1 MKGEIETSHPGL
13 QKPAAVE
20 ELPDPRAP
28 LPVAGAERPG
38 QRCRSL
44 RASRGRGGPAAPAG
58 ARQSPAKRRAEP
70 PEVPPPGQGAPP
82 GPARPGPAAL
92 QPSPGQP
99 SPAEPAAP
107 RARPL
112 PRGARPG
119 PAMERRQDSGDSI
132 SERQEWRP
140 VTYRKCTDTLWL
152 LLFCLFWAGLMF
164 ISGYAVV
171 AGAAER
177 LVLGY
182 DSFGNICGRK
192 NTPVEGA
199 NLSGL
204 DMTNKKY
211 VFFLNSCSLE
221 IQSLKISSLSLCV
234 SSCPQQ
240 QLNSLEDLQSF
251 ARNNGSFL
259 CVYNLNVSS
268 YTLNPKAA
276 QLCPT
281 LPVPPSKSFPLFNRC
296 VPQNPEC
303 YSKYSSVLISMV
315 NEMDVFHRIL
325 SGILAGRDTVIGLSV
340 LALAFSLVLVL
351 AFRFIQTVL
360 VHTLIAL
367 VVFGLLFVSGVL
379 WWLHYDYRNDPSTEL
394 ETEKE
399 NVKFL
404 LGYAIFST
412 IVTVILLSLIFVL
425 RKRLQFAVQLFRIV
439 GKIIGRIPFLLFQP
453 LWTFL
458 ILIVFWVFWVA
469 VLLSLGTAGTA
480 QSTSGGQVE
489 YRALSGICYMAW
501 YHFIGLIW
509 TSEFILACQQM
520 VIAGAVVTCYFN
532 RNKNNPPPH
541 PVLSSISVLFCYH
554 LGTAVKGSFLITILR
569 IPRIVLLYLYNILN
583 QKKNAKHLFNCC
595 CCWVCFQKSCLR
607 CFNQVFVVCFTV
619 FGGLMAF
626 NYHRE
631 LQAWVVPLLLVGF
644 FAYLMSHSFL
654 SVFEVTADAML
665 LCFAIDMETND
676 GTAEKPYFVD
686 QELLTLMSQS
696 TKLTEGQNHRSTR
709 PFQDNEDGTELQP
722 MT

>member
-1 MKGEIETSHPGL
+1 
-13 QKPAAVE
+13 
-20 ELPDPRAP
+20 
-28 LPVAGAERPG
+28 
-38 QRCRSL
+38 
-44 RASRGRGGPAAPAG
+44 
-58 ARQSPAKRRAEP
+58 
-70 PEVPPPGQGAPP
+70 
-82 GPARPGPAAL
+82 
-92 QPSPGQP
+92 
-99 SPAEPAAP
+99 
-107 RARPL
+107 
-112 PRGARPG
+112 
-119 PAMERRQDSGDSI
+119 
-132 SERQEWRP
+132 
-140 VTYRKCTDTLWL
+140 
-152 LLFCLFWAGLMF
+152 MF
-164 ISGYAVV
+164 ITGYAMMV
-171 AGAAER
+171 GAAAR

-192 NTPVEGA
+192 NTPVKGA
-199 NLSGL
+199 PLSGQ
-204 DMTNKKY
+204 DMTNKKF
-211 VFFLNSCSLE
+211 VFFLNPCSLDT
-221 IQSLKISSLSLCV
+221 QSLKISSLSLCV
-234 SSCPQQ
+234 SSCPQE

-251 ARNNGSFL
+251 ARNNGSWL
-259 CVYNLNVSS
+259 CIYNLNISS

-276 QLCPT
+276 ELCPT

-303 YSKYSSVLISMV
+303 YSKYASVLINMV

-340 LALAFSLVLVL
+340 LALAFSFILVLV
-351 AFRFIQTVL
+351 FRFIRTLL

-379 WWLHYDYRNDPSTEL
+379 WWLYYDYRNDPSTEL

-412 IVTVILLSLIFVL
+412 IVTVVLLSLILVL
-425 RKRLQFAVQLFRIV
+425 RKRLQFTVQLFRIV

-469 VLLSLGTAGTA
+469 VLLSLGTAGK
-480 QSTSGGQVE
+480 
-489 YRALSGICYMAW
+489 YMLSMFLEECY
-501 YHFIGLIW
+501 L
-509 TSEFILACQQM
+509 EFILACQQM
-520 VIAGAVVTCYFN
+520 TIAGAVVTCYFN
-532 RNKNNPPPH
+532 RNKNSPPPH
-541 PVLSSISVLFCYH
+541 PILSSISVLFCYH

-569 IPRIVLLYLYNILN
+569 IPRIALLYLYNILK
-583 QKKNAKHLFNCC
+583 QKESACAKCLFKCC
-595 CCWVCFQKSCLR
+595 FCWFWCQENCLR
-607 CFNQVFVVCFTV
+607 YFNQHAYTATAINGTNFCTSAKDAVFILTKNSAKLASISCFGDFILFLGKVFVVCFTV

-654 SVFEVTADAML
+654 SVFEVTADAMF

-676 GTAEKPYFVD
+676 GSDENPYFVD
-686 QELLTLMSQS
+686 QELLTFVSQS
-696 TKLTEGQNHRSTR
+696 NKLTEGQKHRSMR

-722 MT
+722 MV

>member
-1 MKGEIETSHPGL
+1 
-13 QKPAAVE
+13 
-20 ELPDPRAP
+20 
-28 LPVAGAERPG
+28 
-38 QRCRSL
+38 
-44 RASRGRGGPAAPAG
+44 
-58 ARQSPAKRRAEP
+58 
-70 PEVPPPGQGAPP
+70 
-82 GPARPGPAAL
+82 
-92 QPSPGQP
+92 
-99 SPAEPAAP
+99 
-107 RARPL
+107 
-112 PRGARPG
+112 
-119 PAMERRQDSGDSI
+119 MERRGGRQQDSGDSVY
-132 SERQEWRP
+132 ELREWRP
-140 VTYRKCTDTLWL
+140 VVYRKCTDTLWL
-152 LLFCLFWAGLMF
+152 LLFFLFWAGLMF
-164 ISGYAVV
+164 ITGYAVM
-171 AGAAER
+171 AGATER

-192 NTPVEGA
+192 NTPVKGA
-199 NLSGL
+199 PLSGQ

-221 IQSLKISSLSLCV
+221 MQSLKISSVSLCV
-234 SSCPQQ
+234 SSCPQE

-251 ARNNGSFL
+251 ARNNGSCL
-259 CVYNLNVSS
+259 CVYNLNISS
-268 YTLNPKAA
+268 YTLNPMAA
-276 QLCPT
+276 ELCPP

-303 YSKYSSVLISMV
+303 YSKYASVLISMV

-340 LALAFSLVLVL
+340 LALAFSFILVL
-351 AFRFIQTVL
+351 AFRFIRMLL

-379 WWLHYDYRNDPSTEL
+379 WWLYYDYRNDPSTEL

-412 IVTVILLSLIFVL
+412 IVTVVLLSLVLVL
-425 RKRLQFAVQLFRIV
+425 RKRLQFTVQLFRV
-439 GKIIGRIPFLLFQP
+439 VDKIIGRIPFLLFQP

-480 QSTSGGQVE
+480 QTTSGGQVE

-501 YHFIGLIW
+501 YHFVGLIW

-520 VIAGAVVTCYFN
+520 TIAGAVVTCYFN
-532 RNKNNPPPH
+532 RNKNSPPPH

-569 IPRIVLLYLYNILN
+569 IPRIVLSYLCNIL
-583 QKKNAKHLFNCC
+583 KKKHAYTTTAINGTNFCTSAKDAVFILAKNSPKLASISCFGDFMLFLG
-595 CCWVCFQKSCLR
+595 K
-607 CFNQVFVVCFTV
+607 VFVVCFTV

-654 SVFEVTADAML
+654 SVFEVTADAMF

-676 GTAEKPYFVD
+676 GSAEKPYFMD
-686 QELLTLMSQS
+686 QELLTFVSQS
-696 TKLTEGQNHRSTR
+696 NKLTEGQKHRSMR

>member
-1 MKGEIETSHPGL
+1 
-13 QKPAAVE
+13 
-20 ELPDPRAP
+20 
-28 LPVAGAERPG
+28 
-38 QRCRSL
+38 
-44 RASRGRGGPAAPAG
+44 
-58 ARQSPAKRRAEP
+58 
-70 PEVPPPGQGAPP
+70 
-82 GPARPGPAAL
+82 
-92 QPSPGQP
+92 
-99 SPAEPAAP
+99 
-107 RARPL
+107 
-112 PRGARPG
+112 
-119 PAMERRQDSGDSI
+119 MERRGGRRQSSGDGV
-132 SERQEWRP
+132 SELREWRP
-140 VTYRKCTDTLWL
+140 AIYRKCTDTFWL

-221 IQSLKISSLSLCV
+221 IQSIKVSSLSLCV
-234 SSCPQQ
+234 SSCPQH

-251 ARNNGSFL
+251 ARNNDSFL

-303 YSKYSSVLISMV
+303 YSKYAPLLIRMV

-325 SGILAGRDTVIGLSV
+325 SGILARRDTVIGLSV
-340 LALAFSLVLVL
+340 LALAFSLIVVL
-351 AFRFIQTVL
+351 AFRFIQTL
-360 VHTLIAL
+360 LIHTLIAL

-412 IVTVILLSLIFVL
+412 IITVVLLCLIFVL
-425 RKRLQFAVQLFRIV
+425 RKRLPFSVQLFRIV

-480 QSTSGGQVE
+480 QSTSEGQVE

-501 YHFIGLIW
+501 YHFVGLIW

-532 RNKNNPPPH
+532 REMS
-541 PVLSSISVLFCYH
+541 LSPSLGVKEGDMVTRFVT
-554 LGTAVKGSFLITILR
+554 GTAVKGSFLITMLR
-569 IPRIVLLYLYNILN
+569 IPRIVLLCLYNILN
-583 QKKNAKHLFNCC
+583 KKKNAKHLFNCC
-595 CCWVCFQKSCLR
+595 FCWVCFQESCLR
-607 CFNQVFVVCFTV
+607 YFNQHAYTTTAINGTNFCTSAKDTVSILARNSAKLASISCFGDFLLFLGKVFVVCFTV

-654 SVFEVTADAML
+654 SVFEVTADAL
-665 LCFAIDMETND
+665 FLCFAIDMETND
-676 GTAEKPYFVD
+676 GTPEKPYFVD
-686 QELLTLMSQS
+686 QELLTFVSQS
-696 TKLTEGQNHRSTR
+696 NKLTEGRNHRSTR
-709 PFQDNEDGTELQP
+709 PFQDNDGTELQP

>member
-1 MKGEIETSHPGL
+1 
-13 QKPAAVE
+13 
-20 ELPDPRAP
+20 
-28 LPVAGAERPG
+28 
-38 QRCRSL
+38 
-44 RASRGRGGPAAPAG
+44 
-58 ARQSPAKRRAEP
+58 
-70 PEVPPPGQGAPP
+70 
-82 GPARPGPAAL
+82 
-92 QPSPGQP
+92 
-99 SPAEPAAP
+99 
-107 RARPL
+107 
-112 PRGARPG
+112 
-119 PAMERRQDSGDSI
+119 DSGDSV
-132 SERQEWRP
+132 SELREWRP
-140 VTYRKCTDTLWL
+140 AIYRKCTDTLWL

-221 IQSLKISSLSLCV
+221 IQSPKISSLSLCV

-268 YTLNPKAA
+268 YTVNPKAA

-303 YSKYSSVLISMV
+303 YSKYASVLISTV

-340 LALAFSLVLVL
+340 LALAFSLILVL
-351 AFRFIQTVL
+351 AFRFIQTL
-360 VHTLIAL
+360 FIHTLIAL

-412 IVTVILLSLIFVL
+412 IITVVLLSLIFVL
-425 RKRLQFAVQLFRIV
+425 RKRLPFSVQLFRIV

-480 QSTSGGQVE
+480 QATSEGQVE

-501 YHFIGLIW
+501 YHFVGLIW

-532 RNKNNPPPH
+532 SKFF
-541 PVLSSISVLFCYH
+541 LEQWFC
-554 LGTAVKGSFLITILR
+554 LRLIMCPITNHFIL
-569 IPRIVLLYLYNILN
+569 L
-583 QKKNAKHLFNCC
+583 QKNAEHLFNCC
-595 CCWVCFQKSCLR
+595 SCWVCFQKSCLR
-607 CFNQVFVVCFTV
+607 YFNQNAYTTTAINGTNFCTSAKDAVCILAKNSAKLASISCFGDFLLFLGKVFVVCFTV

-654 SVFEVTADAML
+654 SVFEVTADAMF
-665 LCFAIDMETND
+665 LCFAIDMETNN

-686 QELLTLMSQS
+686 QELLTFVSQS
-696 TKLTEGQNHRSTR
+696 NKLTEGRNHRSTR

-722 MT
+722 MV

>member
-1 MKGEIETSHPGL
+1 
-13 QKPAAVE
+13 
-20 ELPDPRAP
+20 
-28 LPVAGAERPG
+28 
-38 QRCRSL
+38 
-44 RASRGRGGPAAPAG
+44 
-58 ARQSPAKRRAEP
+58 
-70 PEVPPPGQGAPP
+70 
-82 GPARPGPAAL
+82 
-92 QPSPGQP
+92 
-99 SPAEPAAP
+99 
-107 RARPL
+107 
-112 PRGARPG
+112 
-119 PAMERRQDSGDSI
+119 MEHGRQDSGDSI
-132 SERQEWRP
+132 SELQEWRP
-140 VTYRKCTDTLWL
+140 VSYRKCTDTLWL

-221 IQSLKISSLSLCV
+221 IQRHKISSLSLCV

-251 ARNNGSFL
+251 ARNNDSFL

-268 YTLNPKAA
+268 YTLNPKVA

-281 LPVPPSKSFPLFNRC
+281 LPVPPSMSFPLFNRC

-303 YSKYSSVLISMV
+303 YSKYASVLIHMV

-340 LALAFSLVLVL
+340 LALAFSLILVL
-351 AFRFIQTVL
+351 AFRFIQTL
-360 VHTLIAL
+360 LIHTLIAL

-379 WWLHYDYRNDPSTEL
+379 WWLHYDYRSDPSTEL

-399 NVKFL
+399 NAKFL

-412 IVTVILLSLIFVL
+412 IVTIVLLSLILVL
-425 RKRLQFAVQLFRIV
+425 RKRLQLGVQLFRIV

-453 LWTFL
+453 FWTFL
-458 ILIVFWVFWVA
+458 ILVVFWVFWVA
-469 VLLSLGTAGTA
+469 VLLSLGTAGSA

-532 RNKNNPPPH
+532 RNKNSPPPH

-569 IPRIVLLYLYNILN
+569 IPRIVLLYLYSILN
-583 QKKNAKHLFNCC
+583 QKHAYTTTAINGTNFCTSAKDAVCILARNSAKLTSISCFGDFLLFLG
-595 CCWVCFQKSCLR
+595 K
-607 CFNQVFVVCFTV
+607 VFVVCFTV

-626 NYHRE
+626 NYHRQ

-654 SVFEVTADAML
+654 SVFEVTADAMF

-686 QELLTLMSQS
+686 QELLTFVSQS
-696 TKLTEGQNHRSTR
+696 NKLTEGREHRNTR

>member
-1 MKGEIETSHPGL
+1 MLSSYFNQDFYL
-13 QKPAAVE
+13 
-20 ELPDPRAP
+20 
-28 LPVAGAERPG
+28 
-38 QRCRSL
+38 S
-44 RASRGRGGPAAPAG
+44 
-58 ARQSPAKRRAEP
+58 SP
-70 PEVPPPGQGAPP
+70 
-82 GPARPGPAAL
+82 
-92 QPSPGQP
+92 
-99 SPAEPAAP
+99 
-107 RARPL
+107 
-112 PRGARPG
+112 
-119 PAMERRQDSGDSI
+119 
-132 SERQEWRP
+132 
-140 VTYRKCTDTLWL
+140 
-152 LLFCLFWAGLMF
+152 MF
-164 ISGYAVV
+164 ISGYSVV
-171 AGAAER
+171 AGAAGR

-221 IQSLKISSLSLCV
+221 TQSLKSSSLSLCV

-259 CVYNLNVSS
+259 CVYNLSVSS

-303 YSKYSSVLISMV
+303 YSKYASALINMV

-340 LALAFSLVLVL
+340 LALGKVLSKK
-351 AFRFIQTVL
+351 
-360 VHTLIAL
+360 TLGREARQASAHQQVCPAHPHAAL
-367 VVFGLLFVSGVL
+367 LCSVVSGVL

-412 IVTVILLSLIFVL
+412 IVTVVLLSLIFVL

-439 GKIIGRIPFLLFQP
+439 GKIIGRIPFLLLQP
-453 LWTFL
+453 FWTFL
-458 ILIVFWVFWVA
+458 ILVVFWVFWVA
-469 VLLSLGTAGTA
+469 VLLSLGTAGKYILFIFLTE
-480 QSTSGGQVE
+480 S
-489 YRALSGICYMAW
+489 LSGICYMAW
-501 YHFIGLIW
+501 YHFVGLIW

-554 LGTAVKGSFLITILR
+554 LGTAIKGSFLITILR

-583 QKKNAKHLFNCC
+583 HKAFFFCLLWYLEIFFSFSLHYYLMSFQHAYTTTALNGTNFCTSAKDAVCILARNSAKLASISFSGDFLLFLG
-595 CCWVCFQKSCLR
+595 K
-607 CFNQVFVVCFTV
+607 VFVVCFTV

-654 SVFEVTADAML
+654 SVFEVTADAL
-665 LCFAIDMETND
+665 FLCFAIDMETND

-686 QELLTLMSQS
+686 QELLNFVDNSNSTTKDSLKIVLTLLEQIYILW
-696 TKLTEGQNHRSTR
+696 TWFRIVLKHITWLGIWN
-709 PFQDNEDGTELQP
+709 
-722 MT
+722 

>member
-1 MKGEIETSHPGL
+1 MERS
-13 QKPAAVE
+13 AA
-20 ELPDPRAP
+20 
-28 LPVAGAERPG
+28 
-38 QRCRSL
+38 
-44 RASRGRGGPAAPAG
+44 
-58 ARQSPAKRRAEP
+58 
-70 PEVPPPGQGAPP
+70 
-82 GPARPGPAAL
+82 
-92 QPSPGQP
+92 
-99 SPAEPAAP
+99 
-107 RARPL
+107 
-112 PRGARPG
+112 
-119 PAMERRQDSGDSI
+119 RRQDSGDSV
-132 SERQEWRP
+132 SELREWRP
-140 VTYRKCTDTLWL
+140 AIYRKCTDTLWL

-221 IQSLKISSLSLCV
+221 TESLKINSLSLCV

-240 QLNSLEDLQSF
+240 QLNSFEDLQSF

-303 YSKYSSVLISMV
+303 YSKYASVLISMV

-325 SGILAGRDTVIGLSV
+325 SGILAERDTVIGLSV
-340 LALAFSLVLVL
+340 LALAFSLILVL
-351 AFRFIQTVL
+351 AFRFIQTL
-360 VHTLIAL
+360 FIHTLIAL

-412 IVTVILLSLIFVL
+412 IITVVLLSLILVL
-425 RKRLQFAVQLFRIV
+425 RKRLQFSVQLFQIV
-439 GKIIGRIPFLLFQP
+439 GKTIGRIPFLLFQP

-501 YHFIGLIW
+501 YHFVGLIW

-583 QKKNAKHLFNCC
+583 QKHAYTTTAINGTNFCTSAKDAVCILARNSAKLASISCFGDFLLFLG
-595 CCWVCFQKSCLR
+595 K
-607 CFNQVFVVCFTV
+607 VFVVCFTV

-654 SVFEVTADAML
+654 SVFEVTADATF

-686 QELLTLMSQS
+686 QELLTFVSQS
-696 TKLTEGQNHRSTR
+696 NKVTEGRKHRNTR

>member
-1 MKGEIETSHPGL
+1 ME
-13 QKPAAVE
+13 
-20 ELPDPRAP
+20 
-28 LPVAGAERPG
+28 
-38 QRCRSL
+38 
-44 RASRGRGGPAAPAG
+44 RGGG
-58 ARQSPAKRRAEP
+58 
-70 PEVPPPGQGAPP
+70 
-82 GPARPGPAAL
+82 
-92 QPSPGQP
+92 
-99 SPAEPAAP
+99 
-107 RARPL
+107 
-112 PRGARPG
+112 
-119 PAMERRQDSGDSI
+119 RRQDSGDSI

-140 VTYRKCTDTLWL
+140 VIYRRCTDTLWL

-182 DSFGNICGRK
+182 DSFGNICGQK

-259 CVYNLNVSS
+259 CVYNLNVTS

-303 YSKYSSVLISMV
+303 YSKYASVLISMV

-325 SGILAGRDTVIGLSV
+325 SGILAGRNTVIGLSV
-340 LALAFSLVLVL
+340 LALAFSLILVL
-351 AFRFIQTVL
+351 AFRFIQTL
-360 VHTLIAL
+360 LIHTLIAL

-399 NVKFL
+399 NAKFL

-412 IVTVILLSLIFVL
+412 VVTVVLLSLIFVL
-425 RKRLQFAVQLFRIV
+425 RKKLQFAVQLFRIV
-439 GKIIGRIPFLLFQP
+439 GKIIGRIPFLIFQP

-480 QSTSGGQVE
+480 
-489 YRALSGICYMAW
+489 
-501 YHFIGLIW
+501 
-509 TSEFILACQQM
+509 
-520 VIAGAVVTCYFN
+520 
-532 RNKNNPPPH
+532 
-541 PVLSSISVLFCYH
+541 
-554 LGTAVKGSFLITILR
+554 VKGSFLITMLR
-569 IPRIVLLYLYNILN
+569 IPGIVLLYLYNTLK
-583 QKKNAKHLFNCC
+583 QKKNSKCLFNCC
-595 CCWVCFQKSCLR
+595 FCWLCFQKSCLR
-607 CFNQVFVVCFTV
+607 CFNQHAYTTTVINGTNFCTSAKDSVCILARNSAKLASISCFGDFLLFLGKVFVVCFTV
-619 FGGLMAF
+619 FGGLVAF

-644 FAYLMSHSFL
+644 FAYLMSHNFL

-686 QELLTLMSQS
+686 QELLTFVSQS
-696 TKLTEGQNHRSTR
+696 NKLTEGRKHRNTR

>member
-1 MKGEIETSHPGL
+1 M
-13 QKPAAVE
+13 
-20 ELPDPRAP
+20 
-28 LPVAGAERPG
+28 ER
-38 QRCRSL
+38 
-44 RASRGRGGPAAPAG
+44 RGG
-58 ARQSPAKRRAEP
+58 
-70 PEVPPPGQGAPP
+70 
-82 GPARPGPAAL
+82 
-92 QPSPGQP
+92 
-99 SPAEPAAP
+99 
-107 RARPL
+107 
-112 PRGARPG
+112 
-119 PAMERRQDSGDSI
+119 RRQDSGDSI

-140 VTYRKCTDTLWL
+140 VIYRKCTDTLWL

-192 NTPVEGA
+192 NAPVEGA

-204 DMTNKKY
+204 DMTNKNK
-211 VFFLNSCSLE
+211 
-221 IQSLKISSLSLCV
+221 
-234 SSCPQQ
+234 P
-240 QLNSLEDLQSF
+240 
-251 ARNNGSFL
+251 
-259 CVYNLNVSS
+259 
-268 YTLNPKAA
+268 
-276 QLCPT
+276 
-281 LPVPPSKSFPLFNRC
+281 FPLFNRC

-303 YSKYSSVLISMV
+303 YSKYASVLIRMV
-315 NEMDVFHRIL
+315 NEMDVFQRIL

-340 LALAFSLVLVL
+340 LALV
-351 AFRFIQTVL
+351 
-360 VHTLIAL
+360 
-367 VVFGLLFVSGVL
+367 VSGVL

-412 IVTVILLSLIFVL
+412 IVTVVLLSLIFVL
-425 RKRLQFAVQLFRIV
+425 RKRLQFTVQLFRIV

-501 YHFIGLIW
+501 YHFVGLIW

-532 RNKNNPPPH
+532 RDKNDPPPH

-583 QKKNAKHLFNCC
+583 QK
-595 CCWVCFQKSCLR
+595 
-607 CFNQVFVVCFTV
+607 VFVVCFTV

-626 NYHRE
+626 NYHRD

-654 SVFEVTADAML
+654 SVFEVTADAVL

-686 QELLTLMSQS
+686 QELLVNPTDCC
-696 TKLTEGQNHRSTR
+696 K
-709 PFQDNEDGTELQP
+709 DI
-722 MT
+722 

>member
-1 MKGEIETSHPGL
+1 
-13 QKPAAVE
+13 
-20 ELPDPRAP
+20 
-28 LPVAGAERPG
+28 
-38 QRCRSL
+38 
-44 RASRGRGGPAAPAG
+44 
-58 ARQSPAKRRAEP
+58 
-70 PEVPPPGQGAPP
+70 
-82 GPARPGPAAL
+82 
-92 QPSPGQP
+92 
-99 SPAEPAAP
+99 
-107 RARPL
+107 
-112 PRGARPG
+112 
-119 PAMERRQDSGDSI
+119 
-132 SERQEWRP
+132 
-140 VTYRKCTDTLWL
+140 
-152 LLFCLFWAGLMF
+152 MF
-164 ISGYAVV
+164 ITGYAMM

-192 NTPVEGA
+192 NTPVNGA
-199 NLSGL
+199 PLSGQ

-221 IQSLKISSLSLCV
+221 MQSLKISSVSLCV
-234 SSCPQQ
+234 SSCPQE
-240 QLNSLEDLQSF
+240 QLNSLEDLQNF
-251 ARNNGSFL
+251 ARTNGSYL
-259 CVYNLNVSS
+259 CVYNLNISS

-276 QLCPT
+276 ELCPT

-296 VPQNPEC
+296 VPQSPEC
-303 YSKYSSVLISMV
+303 YSRYASVLISMV
-315 NEMDVFHRIL
+315 NEMDVFHRTL

-340 LALAFSLVLVL
+340 LALAFSLVLVIAL
-351 AFRFIQTVL
+351 RFIRMLL

-379 WWLHYDYRNDPSTEL
+379 WWLYYDYRNDPSIEL

-412 IVTVILLSLIFVL
+412 IVTVVILSLILVL
-425 RKRLQFAVQLFRIV
+425 RKRLQFTVQLFQLV

-458 ILIVFWVFWVA
+458 ILIVFWLFWVA

-480 QSTSGGQVE
+480 QITSGGQVE

-509 TSEFILACQQM
+509 TSELILACQQM
-520 VIAGAVVTCYFN
+520 TIAGAVVTCYFN
-532 RNKNNPPPH
+532 RNKNSPPAH
-541 PVLSSISVLFCYH
+541 PILSSISVLFCYH

-569 IPRIVLLYLYNILN
+569 IPRVVLSYLYNILK
-583 QKKNAKHLFNCC
+583 QKHAYTTTAVNGTNFCTSAKDAVFILAKNSAKLASISCFGDFILFLG
-595 CCWVCFQKSCLR
+595 K
-607 CFNQVFVVCFTV
+607 VFVVCFTV

-654 SVFEVTADAML
+654 SVFEVTADAMF

-676 GTAEKPYFVD
+676 GSAEKPYFVD
-686 QELLTLMSQS
+686 LELLNFVSQS
-696 TKLTEGQNHRSTR
+696 NRLTEGQKHRR

>member
-1 MKGEIETSHPGL
+1 
-13 QKPAAVE
+13 
-20 ELPDPRAP
+20 
-28 LPVAGAERPG
+28 
-38 QRCRSL
+38 
-44 RASRGRGGPAAPAG
+44 
-58 ARQSPAKRRAEP
+58 
-70 PEVPPPGQGAPP
+70 
-82 GPARPGPAAL
+82 
-92 QPSPGQP
+92 
-99 SPAEPAAP
+99 
-107 RARPL
+107 
-112 PRGARPG
+112 
-119 PAMERRQDSGDSI
+119 MERRGGRQQDSGDSV
-132 SERQEWRP
+132 SELPEWRP
-140 VTYRKCTDTLWL
+140 AVYRKCTDILWL
-152 LLFCLFWAGLMF
+152 LLFCLFWAGLVF

-204 DMTNKKY
+204 DMTNK
-211 VFFLNSCSLE
+211 
-221 IQSLKISSLSLCV
+221 
-234 SSCPQQ
+234 
-240 QLNSLEDLQSF
+240 
-251 ARNNGSFL
+251 
-259 CVYNLNVSS
+259 NLNVSS
-268 YTLNPKAA
+268 YTVNPKAA

-303 YSKYSSVLISMV
+303 YSKYASVLISMV

-340 LALAFSLVLVL
+340 LALAFSLILVL
-351 AFRFIQTVL
+351 AFRFIQTL
-360 VHTLIAL
+360 FIHTLIAL

-404 LGYAIFST
+404 FGYAIFST
-412 IVTVILLSLIFVL
+412 IITVVLLSLIYVL
-425 RKRLQFAVQLFRIV
+425 RKRLPFSVQLFRIV

-480 QSTSGGQVE
+480 QATSGGQVE

-501 YHFIGLIW
+501 YHFVGLIW

-554 LGTAVKGSFLITILR
+554 LGTAVKGSFLITVLR
-569 IPRIVLLYLYNILN
+569 IPRIVLLYLCNILN
-583 QKKNAKHLFNCC
+583 QKKNAKHLFDCC
-595 CCWVCFQKSCLR
+595 SCWVCFPKSYLR
-607 CFNQVFVVCFTV
+607 YFNQHAYTTTAINGTNFCTSAKDAVCILARNSAKLASISCFGDFLLFLGKVFVVCFTV

-644 FAYLMSHSFL
+644 FAYLMSHSLL
-654 SVFEVTADAML
+654 SVFEVTADAMF

-686 QELLTLMSQS
+686 QELLTFVSQS
-696 TKLTEGQNHRSTR
+696 NKLTEGRNHRNTR

>member
-1 MKGEIETSHPGL
+1 ME
-13 QKPAAVE
+13 
-20 ELPDPRAP
+20 
-28 LPVAGAERPG
+28 
-38 QRCRSL
+38 
-44 RASRGRGGPAAPAG
+44 RGGG
-58 ARQSPAKRRAEP
+58 
-70 PEVPPPGQGAPP
+70 
-82 GPARPGPAAL
+82 
-92 QPSPGQP
+92 
-99 SPAEPAAP
+99 
-107 RARPL
+107 
-112 PRGARPG
+112 
-119 PAMERRQDSGDSI
+119 RRQDSGDSI

-140 VTYRKCTDTLWL
+140 VIYRRCTDTLWL

-182 DSFGNICGRK
+182 DSFGNICGQK

-259 CVYNLNVSS
+259 CVYNLNVTS

-303 YSKYSSVLISMV
+303 YSKYASVLISMV

-325 SGILAGRDTVIGLSV
+325 SGILAGRNTVIGLSV
-340 LALAFSLVLVL
+340 LALAFSLILVL
-351 AFRFIQTVL
+351 AFRFIQTL
-360 VHTLIAL
+360 LIHTLIAL

-399 NVKFL
+399 NAKFL

-412 IVTVILLSLIFVL
+412 
-425 RKRLQFAVQLFRIV
+425 
-439 GKIIGRIPFLLFQP
+439 
-453 LWTFL
+453 
-458 ILIVFWVFWVA
+458 
-469 VLLSLGTAGTA
+469 
-480 QSTSGGQVE
+480 
-489 YRALSGICYMAW
+489 
-501 YHFIGLIW
+501 
-509 TSEFILACQQM
+509 
-520 VIAGAVVTCYFN
+520 VVT
-532 RNKNNPPPH
+532 KN
-541 PVLSSISVLFCYH
+541 SKC
-554 LGTAVKGSFLITILR
+554 
-569 IPRIVLLYLYNILN
+569 
-583 QKKNAKHLFNCC
+583 LFNCC
-595 CCWVCFQKSCLR
+595 FCWLCFQKSCLR
-607 CFNQVFVVCFTV
+607 CFNQHAYTTTVINGTNFCTSAKDSVCILARNSAKLASISCFGDFLLFLGKVFVVCFTV
-619 FGGLMAF
+619 FGGLVAF

-644 FAYLMSHSFL
+644 FAYLMSHNFL

-686 QELLTLMSQS
+686 QELLTFVSQS
-696 TKLTEGQNHRSTR
+696 NKLTEGRKHRNTR

>member
-1 MKGEIETSHPGL
+1 
-13 QKPAAVE
+13 
-20 ELPDPRAP
+20 
-28 LPVAGAERPG
+28 
-38 QRCRSL
+38 
-44 RASRGRGGPAAPAG
+44 
-58 ARQSPAKRRAEP
+58 
-70 PEVPPPGQGAPP
+70 
-82 GPARPGPAAL
+82 
-92 QPSPGQP
+92 
-99 SPAEPAAP
+99 
-107 RARPL
+107 
-112 PRGARPG
+112 
-119 PAMERRQDSGDSI
+119 
-132 SERQEWRP
+132 
-140 VTYRKCTDTLWL
+140 
-152 LLFCLFWAGLMF
+152 MF

-221 IQSLKISSLSLCV
+221 IQSIKVSSLSLCV
-234 SSCPQQ
+234 SSCPQY

-251 ARNNGSFL
+251 ARNNDSFL

-303 YSKYSSVLISMV
+303 YSKYASLLIRMV

-325 SGILAGRDTVIGLSV
+325 SGILARRDTVIGLSV
-340 LALAFSLVLVL
+340 LALAFSLIVVS
-351 AFRFIQTVL
+351 AFRFIQTL
-360 VHTLIAL
+360 LIHTLIAL

-412 IVTVILLSLIFVL
+412 IITVVLLCLIFVL
-425 RKRLQFAVQLFRIV
+425 RKRLPFSVQLFRIV

-469 VLLSLGTAGTA
+469 VLLSLGTAGGSYILQVSSRTTCDSNMSNKNVFPAGTLTFQLQSGTA
-480 QSTSGGQVE
+480 QSTSEGQVE

-501 YHFIGLIW
+501 YHFVGLIW

-554 LGTAVKGSFLITILR
+554 LGTAVKGSFLITMLR
-569 IPRIVLLYLYNILN
+569 IPRIVLLCLYNILN
-583 QKKNAKHLFNCC
+583 KKKNAKHLFNCC
-595 CCWVCFQKSCLR
+595 FCWVCFQESCLR
-607 CFNQVFVVCFTV
+607 YFNQHAYTTTAINGTNFCTSAKDTVSILARNSAKLASISCFGDFLLFLGKVFVVCFTV

-654 SVFEVTADAML
+654 SVFEVTADAL
-665 LCFAIDMETND
+665 FLCFAIDMETND
-676 GTAEKPYFVD
+676 GTPEKPYFVD
-686 QELLTLMSQS
+686 QELLTFVSQS
-696 TKLTEGQNHRSTR
+696 NKLTEGRNHRSTR
-709 PFQDNEDGTELQP
+709 PFQDNDGTELQP

>member
-1 MKGEIETSHPGL
+1 M
-13 QKPAAVE
+13 
-20 ELPDPRAP
+20 
-28 LPVAGAERPG
+28 ER
-38 QRCRSL
+38 
-44 RASRGRGGPAAPAG
+44 RGG
-58 ARQSPAKRRAEP
+58 
-70 PEVPPPGQGAPP
+70 
-82 GPARPGPAAL
+82 
-92 QPSPGQP
+92 
-99 SPAEPAAP
+99 
-107 RARPL
+107 
-112 PRGARPG
+112 
-119 PAMERRQDSGDSI
+119 RRQDSGDSV
-132 SERQEWRP
+132 SELPEWRP
-140 VTYRKCTDTLWL
+140 AVYRKCTDILWL
-152 LLFCLFWAGLMF
+152 LLFCLFWAGLVF

-221 IQSLKISSLSLCV
+221 IQSPKISSLSLCV

-259 CVYNLNVSS
+259 CVYSLNVSS
-268 YTLNPKAA
+268 YTVNPKAA

-281 LPVPPSKSFPLFNRC
+281 LPVPPTKSFPLFNRC

-303 YSKYSSVLISMV
+303 YSKYASVLISMV

-340 LALAFSLVLVL
+340 LALAFSLILVL
-351 AFRFIQTVL
+351 AFRFIQTL
-360 VHTLIAL
+360 FIHTLIAL

-412 IVTVILLSLIFVL
+412 IITVVLLSLIYVL
-425 RKRLQFAVQLFRIV
+425 RKRLPFSVQLFRIV

-480 QSTSGGQVE
+480 QATSGGQVE

-501 YHFIGLIW
+501 YHFVGLIW
-509 TSEFILACQQM
+509 TSEFILTCQQM

-569 IPRIVLLYLYNILN
+569 IPRIVLLYLCNILN
-583 QKKNAKHLFNCC
+583 QKKNAKHLFDCC
-595 CCWVCFQKSCLR
+595 SCWVCFPKSCLR
-607 CFNQVFVVCFTV
+607 YFNQHAYTTTAINGTNFCTSAKDAVCILARNSAKLASISCFGDFLLFLGKVFVVCFTV

-644 FAYLMSHSFL
+644 FAYLMSHSLL
-654 SVFEVTADAML
+654 SVFEVTADAMF

-686 QELLTLMSQS
+686 QELLTFVSQS
-696 TKLTEGQNHRSTR
+696 NKLTEGRNHRNTR

>member
-1 MKGEIETSHPGL
+1 MLANDQQMRIRKYFSSECSKTLFRSQAH
-13 QKPAAVE
+13 AAQMF
-20 ELPDPRAP
+20 LFK
-28 LPVAGAERPG
+28 LG
-38 QRCRSL
+38 
-44 RASRGRGGPAAPAG
+44 
-58 ARQSPAKRRAEP
+58 
-70 PEVPPPGQGAPP
+70 
-82 GPARPGPAAL
+82 
-92 QPSPGQP
+92 
-99 SPAEPAAP
+99 
-107 RARPL
+107 
-112 PRGARPG
+112 
-119 PAMERRQDSGDSI
+119 SGDSV
-132 SERQEWRP
+132 SERLEWRP
-140 VTYRKCTDTLWL
+140 ALYRKCTDTLWL

-164 ISGYAVV
+164 ISGYSVV

-192 NTPVEGA
+192 NTPVAGA

-221 IQSLKISSLSLCV
+221 IQSLESSSLSLCV

-251 ARNNGSFL
+251 ARSNGSFL
-259 CVYNLNVSS
+259 CVYNLDASS

-303 YSKYSSVLISMV
+303 YSKYASVLINMV

-340 LALAFSLVLVL
+340 LALAFSLMLVL
-351 AFRFIQTVL
+351 AFRFIQTFL
-360 VHTLIAL
+360 IHTLIAL

-412 IVTVILLSLIFVL
+412 IVTVVLLSLIIVL
-425 RKRLQFAVQLFRIV
+425 RKRLRFAVQLFQIV
-439 GKIIGRIPFLLFQP
+439 GKFIGRIPFLLFQP

-458 ILIVFWVFWVA
+458 ILVVFWVFWVA

-480 QSTSGGQVE
+480 
-489 YRALSGICYMAW
+489 
-501 YHFIGLIW
+501 
-509 TSEFILACQQM
+509 
-520 VIAGAVVTCYFN
+520 
-532 RNKNNPPPH
+532 
-541 PVLSSISVLFCYH
+541 
-554 LGTAVKGSFLITILR
+554 VKGSFLITVLR

-583 QKKNAKHLFNCC
+583 HKENAKHLFNCC
-595 CCWVCFQKSCLR
+595 FCWICFQKGCLR
-607 CFNQVFVVCFTV
+607 YFNQHAYTTTAINGTNFCTSAKDAVCILARNSAKLASISYFGDFLLFLGKVFVVCFTV

-644 FAYLMSHSFL
+644 FAYMMSHSFL
-654 SVFEVTADAML
+654 SVFEVTADALL
-665 LCFAIDMETND
+665 LCFAIDMETNN

-686 QELLTLMSQS
+686 QELLTFVSQS
-696 TKLTEGQNHRSTR
+696 NKLTDRRKHRSTR

>member
-1 MKGEIETSHPGL
+1 METKGSKLSFSSEGTIADFVLLKKHIF
-13 QKPAAVE
+13 
-20 ELPDPRAP
+20 P
-28 LPVAGAERPG
+28 LTV
-38 QRCRSL
+38 
-44 RASRGRGGPAAPAG
+44 
-58 ARQSPAKRRAEP
+58 K
-70 PEVPPPGQGAPP
+70 
-82 GPARPGPAAL
+82 
-92 QPSPGQP
+92 
-99 SPAEPAAP
+99 
-107 RARPL
+107 
-112 PRGARPG
+112 
-119 PAMERRQDSGDSI
+119 DSG
-132 SERQEWRP
+132 ECVAELREWRP
-140 VTYRKCTDTLWL
+140 VVYRKCTDPLWL
-152 LLFCLFWAGLMF
+152 LLFFLFWAGSMF
-164 ISGYAVV
+164 ITGYAVM

-192 NTPVEGA
+192 NTPVKGA
-199 NLSGL
+199 PLSGQ

-221 IQSLKISSLSLCV
+221 MQSLKISSVSLCV
-234 SSCPQQ
+234 SSCPQE

-251 ARNNGSFL
+251 ARNNGSCL

-276 QLCPT
+276 ELCPT

-296 VPQNPEC
+296 VPQHPEC
-303 YSKYSSVLISMV
+303 YSKYASVLISMV

-340 LALAFSLVLVL
+340 LALAFCFIVVLT
-351 AFRFIQTVL
+351 FRFIWTLL

-379 WWLHYDYRNDPSTEL
+379 WWLYYDYRNDPSTEL

-412 IVTVILLSLIFVL
+412 IITIVLLSLILVL
-425 RKRLQFAVQLFRIV
+425 RKKLQFTVQLFQIV
-439 GKIIGRIPFLLFQP
+439 GKIISRIPFLLFQP

-458 ILIVFWVFWVA
+458 ILIVFWIFWVA

-480 QSTSGGQVE
+480 QTTSEGQVE
-489 YRALSGICYMAW
+489 YRALSGICHMAW
-501 YHFIGLIW
+501 YHFVGLIW

-520 VIAGAVVTCYFN
+520 TIAGAVVTCYFN
-532 RNKNNPPPH
+532 RNKNSPPRH
-541 PVLSSISVLFCYH
+541 PVLSSISILFCYH
-554 LGTAVKGSFLITILR
+554 LGTVVKGSFLITILR
-569 IPRIVLLYLYNILN
+569 IPRIVLLYLYNILK
-583 QKKNAKHLFNCC
+583 QKESACAKCLLKYCS
-595 CCWVCFQKSCLR
+595 CWLWCQEGCLSY
-607 CFNQVFVVCFTV
+607 FNQVFVVCFTV

-654 SVFEVTADAML
+654 SVFEVTLDAMF

-676 GTAEKPYFVD
+676 GSAEKPYFVD
-686 QELLTLMSQS
+686 QELLMFVNQS
-696 TKLTEGQNHRSTR
+696 NNLTQGHKHRTMR
-709 PFQDNEDGTELQP
+709 CDNEDGTELQP

>member
-1 MKGEIETSHPGL
+1 
-13 QKPAAVE
+13 
-20 ELPDPRAP
+20 
-28 LPVAGAERPG
+28 
-38 QRCRSL
+38 
-44 RASRGRGGPAAPAG
+44 
-58 ARQSPAKRRAEP
+58 
-70 PEVPPPGQGAPP
+70 
-82 GPARPGPAAL
+82 
-92 QPSPGQP
+92 
-99 SPAEPAAP
+99 
-107 RARPL
+107 
-112 PRGARPG
+112 
-119 PAMERRQDSGDSI
+119 MERRGGRPQDSGDSV
-132 SERQEWRP
+132 SELREWRP
-140 VTYRKCTDTLWL
+140 AIYRKCTDTLWL
-152 LLFCLFWAGLMF
+152 LLFCLFWAGLDFYPSSPVLFCLIYILSTIDEGKLQGSNRAELAHVTCSDLVQMF

-221 IQSLKISSLSLCV
+221 IQSLKSSSLSLCV
-234 SSCPQQ
+234 ASCPQQ
-240 QLNSLEDLQSF
+240 QLDSLEDLQSF
-251 ARNNGSFL
+251 ARNNGSSL
-259 CVYNLNVSS
+259 CIYNLNVSS
-268 YTLNPKAA
+268 YTLNPKAT

-303 YSKYSSVLISMV
+303 YSKYASVLISMV

-340 LALAFSLVLVL
+340 LALALSLILVL
-351 AFRFIQTVL
+351 AFRFIQTL
-360 VHTLIAL
+360 FIHTLIAL
-367 VVFGLLFVSGVL
+367 VVFGLLFGSGVL

-412 IVTVILLSLIFVL
+412 IVTVVLLSLIFVL
-425 RKRLQFAVQLFRIV
+425 RKRLPFSVQLFRIV

-501 YHFIGLIW
+501 YHFLGLIW

-569 IPRIVLLYLYNILN
+569 IPKIVLLYLYNILN
-583 QKKNAKHLFNCC
+583 QKRNAKHQFNCC
-595 CCWVCFQKSCLR
+595 FCWVCLR
-607 CFNQVFVVCFTV
+607 YFNQVYLQPVGKVTPPKYSAWVSEAAAEQGVVSVFISTV
-619 FGGLMAF
+619 TAVQPSGLSVNSAGCEPHFLGQRHFLGTESQQLSSVINQKQVCLMAV
-626 NYHRE
+626 Y
-631 LQAWVVPLLLVGF
+631 
-644 FAYLMSHSFL
+644 S
-654 SVFEVTADAML
+654 
-665 LCFAIDMETND
+665 
-676 GTAEKPYFVD
+676 
-686 QELLTLMSQS
+686 
-696 TKLTEGQNHRSTR
+696 
-709 PFQDNEDGTELQP
+709 
-722 MT
+722 

>member
-1 MKGEIETSHPGL
+1 
-13 QKPAAVE
+13 
-20 ELPDPRAP
+20 
-28 LPVAGAERPG
+28 
-38 QRCRSL
+38 
-44 RASRGRGGPAAPAG
+44 
-58 ARQSPAKRRAEP
+58 
-70 PEVPPPGQGAPP
+70 
-82 GPARPGPAAL
+82 
-92 QPSPGQP
+92 
-99 SPAEPAAP
+99 
-107 RARPL
+107 
-112 PRGARPG
+112 
-119 PAMERRQDSGDSI
+119 DSGDSI
-132 SERQEWRP
+132 CELQEWRP
-140 VTYRKCTDTLWL
+140 VIYRKCTDTLWL

-221 IQSLKISSLSLCV
+221 IQSLKTSSLSLCV
-234 SSCPQQ
+234 SSCPQE

-259 CVYNLNVSS
+259 CIYNLNVSN

-303 YSKYSSVLISMV
+303 YSKYASVLISMV

-340 LALAFSLVLVL
+340 LALAFSLILVL
-351 AFRFIQTVL
+351 AFRFIQTFL

-367 VVFGLLFVSGVL
+367 VVFGLLFISGVL

-412 IVTVILLSLIFVL
+412 VVTAVLLSLIFVL
-425 RKRLQFAVQLFRIV
+425 RKRLQFAVQLFQIV
-439 GKIIGRIPFLLFQP
+439 GKIIGRIPFLVFQP

-458 ILIVFWVFWVA
+458 ILIMFWIFWVA
-469 VLLSLGTAGTA
+469 VLLSLGTAG
-480 QSTSGGQVE
+480 
-489 YRALSGICYMAW
+489 
-501 YHFIGLIW
+501 
-509 TSEFILACQQM
+509 
-520 VIAGAVVTCYFN
+520 
-532 RNKNNPPPH
+532 
-541 PVLSSISVLFCYH
+541 
-554 LGTAVKGSFLITILR
+554 
-569 IPRIVLLYLYNILN
+569 
-583 QKKNAKHLFNCC
+583 
-595 CCWVCFQKSCLR
+595 
-607 CFNQVFVVCFTV
+607 
-619 FGGLMAF
+619 
-626 NYHRE
+626 
-631 LQAWVVPLLLVGF
+631 
-644 FAYLMSHSFL
+644 
-654 SVFEVTADAML
+654 
-665 LCFAIDMETND
+665 
-676 GTAEKPYFVD
+676 
-686 QELLTLMSQS
+686 
-696 TKLTEGQNHRSTR
+696 
-709 PFQDNEDGTELQP
+709 
-722 MT
+722 

>member
-1 MKGEIETSHPGL
+1 
-13 QKPAAVE
+13 
-20 ELPDPRAP
+20 
-28 LPVAGAERPG
+28 
-38 QRCRSL
+38 
-44 RASRGRGGPAAPAG
+44 
-58 ARQSPAKRRAEP
+58 
-70 PEVPPPGQGAPP
+70 
-82 GPARPGPAAL
+82 
-92 QPSPGQP
+92 
-99 SPAEPAAP
+99 
-107 RARPL
+107 
-112 PRGARPG
+112 
-119 PAMERRQDSGDSI
+119 DSGDSAC
-132 SERQEWRP
+132 ELQEWRP
-140 VTYRKCTDTLWL
+140 VMYRKCTDTPWL
-152 LLFCLFWAGLMF
+152 FLFCLFWAGLMF
-164 ISGYAVV
+164 ITGYAVM

-192 NTPVEGA
+192 NTPVKGA
-199 NLSGL
+199 PLSGQ

-211 VFFLNSCSLE
+211 VFLLNSCSLE
-221 IQSLKISSLSLCV
+221 MQSLKISSLSLCV
-234 SSCPQQ
+234 SSCPQE

-259 CVYNLNVSS
+259 CIYNLNVSS

-281 LPVPPSKSFPLFNRC
+281 LPVPQSKSFPLFNRC

-303 YSKYSSVLISMV
+303 YSKYASVLINMV
-315 NEMDVFHRIL
+315 NEMNVFHRIL

-340 LALAFSLVLVL
+340 LALAFSLILVL
-351 AFRFIQTVL
+351 AFRFIRTLL

-379 WWLHYDYRNDPSTEL
+379 WWLYYDYRNDPSIEL

-412 IVTVILLSLIFVL
+412 IVTVVLLSLIFVL
-425 RKRLQFAVQLFRIV
+425 RKRLRFTVQLFRIV

-458 ILIVFWVFWVA
+458 ILIVFWAFWVA

-501 YHFIGLIW
+501 YHFVGLIW

-532 RNKNNPPPH
+532 SNYSQQLRNLGPGSEPQC
-541 PVLSSISVLFCYH
+541 LSHETNRSIFPRPLTFCVVRHRRIYSLNRVFCILWYLEIRKHSHSLFKY
-554 LGTAVKGSFLITILR
+554 VSFLSHCIIISFQHAYTSTAINGTNFCTSARDAGSILAR
-569 IPRIVLLYLYNILN
+569 NSAKLASINCFGDFLLFLG
-583 QKKNAKHLFNCC
+583 K
-595 CCWVCFQKSCLR
+595 
-607 CFNQVFVVCFTV
+607 VFVVCFTV

-654 SVFEVTADAML
+654 SVFEVTADAIF

-686 QELLTLMSQS
+686 QELLVNHQS
-696 TKLTEGQNHRSTR
+696 NKLTEGQKHRSTR
-709 PFQDNEDGTELQP
+709 PFQDSEDGTELQP
-722 MT
+722 MV